1 MSKIDGTNIP
11 EGQDLNQAE
20 SEAKEKKEQD
30 ELIKK
35 NLNNAKFLNFLQKN
49 PDAINNATDDN
60 YIKEKILIFEQIQK
74 VKENVKRYLK
84 EGSGLDAGARVDD
97 SFVESVEKISIDSP
111 DDFAFFSSK
120 IAKYLESVDKNKTL
134 EVAYQGAASVLGMEL
149 NYNQLS
155 DSDRRKFVE
164 EVHSRIAQFQS
175 QFEAGAEDAEKQ
187 RSFKSY
193 IPFTETRKDY
203 TSKIDSI
210 RKSIAQLKISE
221 GKLNK
226 DSILATL
233 GEIESIKSELKGNQ
247 AFEIVRDEFK
257 KRVEERIKQAM
268 DAGNDSSLIRDAE
281 SSKRMRANQSILE
294 DDECDDIDKCIRDY
308 SKEKLISGAKEL
320 VDKREAVTLN
330 VFEKG
335 ITNIRDKGIKL
346 GLTNEECNEQII
358 PVLKAKID
366 ELTSGS
372 KDPQKAIK
380 LILAK
385 RILNNL
391 E

>member
-97 SFVESVEKISIDSP
+97 SFVESVEKIAIDSP

-155 DSDRRKFVE
+155 DSDRKKFVE

>member
-97 SFVESVEKISIDSP
+97 SFVESVEKIAIDSP

-155 DSDRRKFVE
+155 DSDRKKFVE

-372 KDPQKAIK
+372 NDPQKAIK

>member
-1 MSKIDGTNIP
+1 MSKIDGANTP
-11 EGQDLNQAE
+11 EVHDLNQAE
-20 SEAKEKKEQD
+20 SEAKEKQEQD

-49 PDAINNATDDN
+49 PDAINNATDDD
-60 YIKEKILIFEQIQK
+60 YLKEKIIIFEQIQK

-97 SFVESVEKISIDSP
+97 SFVESVEKIAIDSP
-111 DDFAFFSSK
+111 DDFAFFSGK
-120 IAKYLESVDKNKTL
+120 IEKYLESVEKNKTL
-134 EVAYQGAASVLGMEL
+134 EVAYQGAANALGMEL

-155 DSDRRKFVE
+155 DSERKKFVE

-221 GKLNK
+221 GKLNR

-247 AFEIVRDEFK
+247 AFEIVRSEFK
-257 KRVEERIKQAM
+257 KRAQERINQAM
-268 DAGNDSSLIRDAE
+268 AAGNDSSLIRDAE

-294 DDECDDIDKCIRDY
+294 DGECEELDRCIRDY
-308 SKEKLISGAKEL
+308 SKEKLTSRAQEL
-320 VDKREAVTLN
+320 VDKKETVTLN

-335 ITNIRDKGIKL
+335 ITNIRDKGINL
-346 GLTNEECNEQII
+346 GLTEEECNEQII

-366 ELTSGS
+366 ELTRDSS
-372 KDPQKAIK
+372 DPQKAIK

>member
-97 SFVESVEKISIDSP
+97 SFVESVEKIAIDSP

-372 KDPQKAIK
+372 NDPQKAIK

>member
-1 MSKIDGTNIP
+1 
-11 EGQDLNQAE
+11 
-20 SEAKEKKEQD
+20 
-30 ELIKK
+30 
-35 NLNNAKFLNFLQKN
+35 
-49 PDAINNATDDN
+49 
-60 YIKEKILIFEQIQK
+60 
-74 VKENVKRYLK
+74 
-84 EGSGLDAGARVDD
+84 
-97 SFVESVEKISIDSP
+97 VEKTAIDSP

-120 IAKYLESVDKNKTL
+120 IAKYLESVEKNKTL
-134 EVAYQGAASVLGMEL
+134 EVAYQGVANILGMEV

-164 EVHSRIAQFQS
+164 EVHSKIAQS
-175 QFEAGAEDAEKQ
+175 RTQFEEGATDIKKQ

-203 TSKIDSI
+203 TSKIGSI
-210 RKSIAQLKISE
+210 RKSMAQLKVGE
-221 GKLNK
+221 GKINK

-233 GEIESIKSELKGNQ
+233 GEIEAIKSELKGNQ
-247 AFEIVRDEFK
+247 AFEVVRSEFK
-257 KRVEERIKQAM
+257 KRTEERITLAM
-268 DAGNDSSLIRDAE
+268 DIGNDSSLIRDAE
-281 SSKRMRANQSILE
+281 SFKRMRANQSILE
-294 DDECDDIDKCIRDY
+294 DGECDYIDEYIRNY
-308 SKEKLISGAKEL
+308 SKEKLTSRAQEL
-320 VDKREAVTLN
+320 VDKKETVTLN

-335 ITNIRDKGIKL
+335 ITNMRDKGIKL

-372 KDPQKAIK
+372 NDPQKAIK